1 RERRGR
7 VLQREELPA
16 DRARADRAGA
26 RLSRRAR
33 TRDAGAGRRDRRRRG
48 PELDPARD
56 RAGFDQAPRDRGAPR
71 RADARRLRDR
81 RVRPHVRDGRRGR
94 RPRDPGARDHRL
106 RDRGCLR
113 ELFSFH
119 GVRRRGRCGER
130 RLEGGRPVR
139 RGTTGLAAL
148 PRRSR
153 GRGARSALPRAHRRV
168 RTRGPDPA
176 RDPPVRAGRGSWRRR
191 ARRALPDPP
200 HVPVSP
206 ALTALGVI
214 PARLASTRLPRK
226 VLRDVAG
233 KPLITPRHVA
243 LLVAPFRERPGAQ
256 VTTLKIRLLPDEADN
271 PNVNK
276 VVCATDGR
284 ALYFSKYP
292 VPYDRDG
299 RGVARFRHIGLYA
312 YRRAALEAFHLLPPS
327 PLELA
332 EKLEQLRFLE
342 NGIPITVVETDEPTI
357 GVDTEADLRAVEAHF
372 ARRA

>member
-1 RERRGR
+1 M
-7 VLQREELPA
+7 
-16 DRARADRAGA
+16 
-26 RLSRRAR
+26 
-33 TRDAGAGRRDRRRRG
+33 
-48 PELDPARD
+48 
-56 RAGFDQAPRDRGAPR
+56 
-71 RADARRLRDR
+71 
-81 RVRPHVRDGRRGR
+81 
-94 RPRDPGARDHRL
+94 
-106 RDRGCLR
+106 
-113 ELFSFH
+113 
-119 GVRRRGRCGER
+119 
-130 RLEGGRPVR
+130 
-139 RGTTGLAAL
+139 
-148 PRRSR
+148 
-153 GRGARSALPRAHRRV
+153 
-168 RTRGPDPA
+168 
-176 RDPPVRAGRGSWRRR
+176 
-191 ARRALPDPP
+191 
-200 HVPVSP
+200 SP

-233 KPLITPRHVA
+233 KPLIVRVHEAARRSPDLADVLVATDAQEVIAACARFGVPAMPTSPEHPSGTDRVWEVMQSRAADVYVNIQGDEPLITPRHVA